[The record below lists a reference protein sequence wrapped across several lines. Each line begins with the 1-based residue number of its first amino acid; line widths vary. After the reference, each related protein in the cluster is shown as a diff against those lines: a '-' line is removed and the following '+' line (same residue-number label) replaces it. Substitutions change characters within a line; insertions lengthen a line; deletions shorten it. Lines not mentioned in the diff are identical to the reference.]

1 MSKQQWTKVG
11 TVMKRKDGN
20 GTYLK
25 IDLRRGK
32 EELAELLLKS
42 GMILNIQDPRK
53 RAGITEEQLAK
64 IPEYVKAELYLPPAK
79 E

>member
-1 MSKQQWTKVG
+1 MSKPQWTKVG

-64 IPEYVKAELYLPPAK
+64 IPDYVKAELYLPPAK
-79 E
+79 D

>member
-79 E
+79 D